1 MGRALDPADD
11 WKCKSRC
18 KYIGKGR
25 GDRSETC
32 STNKNKKAAS
42 KKKAAVSKKKAAASN
57 NKKAAASKK
66 KPAASNKKTAASK
79 STGKKTSTNYVQVDT
94 EDDAKWFSRSTAG
107 DVFGQEPVAD
117 KGAAPGDAVLGI
129 YQHVHAQESDSA
141 HDMLTTQ

>member
-32 STNKNKKAAS
+32 STNKNKKATSKKKAAAS
-42 KKKAAVSKKKAAASN
+42 KKKAAVSKKKA
-57 NKKAAASKK
+57 
-66 KPAASNKKTAASK
+66 AASNKKTAASK
-79 STGKKTSTNYVQVDT
+79 STGKKTSTNYIQVDT

-117 KGAAPGDAVLGI
+117 KGAAQGDAVLGI

>member
-32 STNKNKKAAS
+32 STNKNKKASNNKKAAAS
-42 KKKAAVSKKKAAASN
+42 KKKAAV
-57 NKKAAASKK
+57 SKK

>member
-57 NKKAAASKK
+57 K
-66 KPAASNKKTAASK
+66 KKTAASK
-79 STGKKTSTNYVQVDT
+79 STGKKTSTNYIQVDT

-117 KGAAPGDAVLGI
+117 KGAAQGDAVLGI

>member
-32 STNKNKKAAS
+32 STNKNKKATS
-42 KKKAAVSKKKAAASN
+42 KKKAAVSKKKAAAS
-57 NKKAAASKK
+57 
-66 KPAASNKKTAASK
+66 K
-79 STGKKTSTNYVQVDT
+79 STGKKTSTNYIQVDT

-117 KGAAPGDAVLGI
+117 KGAAQGDAVLGI